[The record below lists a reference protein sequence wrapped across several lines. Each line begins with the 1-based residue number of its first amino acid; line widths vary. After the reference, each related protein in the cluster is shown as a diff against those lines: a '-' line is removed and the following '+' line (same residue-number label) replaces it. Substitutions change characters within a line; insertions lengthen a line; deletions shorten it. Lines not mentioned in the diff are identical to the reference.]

1 MIRYATE
8 DDLPRSIEIGIEF
21 IKSGYYSHLPI
32 DVKTM
37 HEHASRALYEDHWL
51 YLVDEIDGAQ
61 VGFFSAHI
69 EQTMFGPGLI
79 AYQDLM
85 YVQPEYRRGKT
96 AIKFLKAFEG
106 WAREMGCM
114 NLYFAPS
121 VHVDERFDK
130 LARRSGFEY
139 IGPQYGKKL

>member
-1 MIRYATE
+1 MIRYAHE

-21 IKSGYYSHLPI
+21 IKSGYYKHLPI
-32 DVKTM
+32 DRVKM
-37 HEHASRALYEDHWL
+37 HRHALRALQDPNWL
-51 YLVDEIDGAQ
+51 YLVDEIDGEQ

-69 EQTMFGPGLI
+69 EESLFGPGKI

-96 AIKFLKAFEG
+96 AIKFMKEFQS
-106 WAREMGCM
+106 WASRNECY

-121 VHVDERFDK
+121 VHVDARFDK
-130 LARRSGFEY
+130 LARRAGFEY

>member
-1 MIRYATE
+1 MIRHAHE

-32 DVKTM
+32 DVKIM
-37 HEHASRALYEDHWL
+37 HNHAARALNDENWL
-51 YLVDEIDGAQ
+51 YLVDEIDGEQ

-69 EQTMFGPGLI
+69 EQTMFGPGTI

-85 YVQPEYRRGKT
+85 YVQPDYRRGKT
-96 AIKFLKAFEG
+96 AMKFLKAFEG
-106 WAREMGCM
+106 WAREKGCM

-130 LARRSGFEY
+130 LARRAGFEF